1 MSTLMPL
8 SRAALTLLL
17 SYSFL
22 YLIYIFTKYHS
33 NEEEKEEENIILC
46 TVDIFGYYCKVAH
59 IESEEDETRF

>member
-33 NEEEKEEENIILC
+33 NEEEENIILC

>member
-22 YLIYIFTKYHS
+22 DLIYIFTKYHS
-33 NEEEKEEENIILC
+33 NEEQEEENIILC
-46 TVDIFGYYCKVAH
+46 TVDIFGFHCKVVAH
-59 IESEEDETRF
+59 